1 MGIKLPIIE
10 YYENDCPREKNCL
23 LANGCAWQLFRL
35 WINSALDLC
44 PRVYLWTAHQALM
57 WIKKKKKKTRI
68 PKPEKQALR

>member
-10 YYENDCPREKNCL
+10 YYENDGPRENCL
-23 LANGCAWQLFRL
+23 LANGCARQLFRL

-44 PRVYLWTAHQALM
+44 PRVYLWTAHKALM
-57 WIKKKKKKTRI
+57 WIKKKKKTRI